1 MPFPSY
7 ILLYL
12 VELQDG
18 FDGLESSSNIPVC
31 SLFLLVVC
39 IHLSLGRFYHMAWAT
54 VRWLLWVA
62 EARKETEIMNY
73 TYLVVLSIIVLLV
86 GGALGYLVR
95 YFWLEKKH
103 RKFEEDARNLIAES
117 KKEAETIKKEAI
129 LQAKDSLFQM
139 KVEFEKESKE
149 GRKEFQNLE
158 KRILQKEE
166 NLDRKAEALD
176 KKEAAVGK
184 REKQV
189 DQQEKNLVGR
199 EKELESVLKEERKRL
214 ESISMMSAEEAK
226 EMLLRTI
233 EGEARHD
240 AAVLVKKIETEAR
253 EIGDRKAKDII
264 ALAIQRYSGDYVAEK
279 TVSVVNL
286 PNEEMK
292 GRIIGREGRNIRAIE
307 ASTGVDL
314 IIDDTPEAVILS
326 GFNPVRRE
334 VARISLERLIS
345 DGRIHPARIEE
356 IVEKVNAEIE
366 TSIREAGEQAAFDV
380 GVHSINP
387 ELIKL
392 IGKLKFRTSYA
403 QNVLQHSR
411 EVSFLCGIMAAE
423 LGLNEKHARRAG
435 LLHDIGKAVDHEMEG
450 PHAAIGAD
458 LARRYGESAAIVHAI
473 AAHHEDIQAE
483 DIFAILVQASD
494 ALSGAR
500 PGARKELL
508 ETYVRRLED
517 LEKIAGSFNGISK
530 AYAIQAGR
538 ELRIIVESNAVADSD
553 VVMLSRDIAKKIES
567 ELTYPGQIKVTVIRE
582 TRAVEYAK

>member
-1 MPFPSY
+1 MSY
-7 ILLYL
+7 
-12 VELQDG
+12 
-18 FDGLESSSNIPVC
+18 
-31 SLFLLVVC
+31 LFLVLGFFVLFAAGGAVGYF
-39 IHLSLGRFYHMAWAT
+39 GRF
-54 VRWLLWVA
+54 
-62 EARKETEIMNY
+62 
-73 TYLVVLSIIVLLV
+73 
-86 GGALGYLVR
+86 
-95 YFWLEKKH
+95 FWLEKK
-103 RKFEEDARNLIAES
+103 RKKFENEARDLIAEA

-129 LQAKDSLFQM
+129 LQAKDNVLQM
-139 KVEFEKESKE
+139 KLEFEREFKE

-166 NLDRKAEALD
+166 NLDRKAEGLD
-176 KKEAAVGK
+176 KKEAGLGK
-184 REKQV
+184 RERQLA
-189 DQQEKNLVGR
+189 QQEKDLVGR
-199 EKELESVLKEERKRL
+199 ERELDAIIQEERAKL
-214 ESISMMSAEEAK
+214 ESISGMSGQEAK
-226 EMLLRTI
+226 ELLMRSV
-233 EGEARHD
+233 ENEARHD
-240 AAVLVKKIETEAR
+240 AALIVKKIETEAR
-253 EIGDRKAKDII
+253 EVGDRKAKDII
-264 ALAIQRYSGDYVAEK
+264 SLAIQRYSGDYVAEK
-279 TVSVVNL
+279 TVSVVAL

-307 ASTGVDL
+307 AITGVDL

-334 VARISLERLIS
+334 VARVALERLIS

-356 IVEKVNAEIE
+356 IVEKVTAEVE

-380 GVHSINP
+380 GVHGMNP

-403 QNVLQHSR
+403 QNVLQHAR

-423 LGLNEKHARRAG
+423 LGLNEKQARRAG

-450 PHAAIGAD
+450 PHAALGAD
-458 LARRYGESAAIVHAI
+458 LARRYGESHAIVHAI
-473 AAHHEDIQAE
+473 AAHHEDIPAE
-483 DIFAILVQASD
+483 DVLATLVQAAD

-517 LEKIAGSFNGISK
+517 LERIATSFKGIGK

-538 ELRIIVESNAVADSD
+538 ELRITVESNVVGDAD
-553 VVMLSRDIAKKIES
+553 VVLLSRDIAKKIES

-582 TRAVEYAK
+582 TRAVEFAK